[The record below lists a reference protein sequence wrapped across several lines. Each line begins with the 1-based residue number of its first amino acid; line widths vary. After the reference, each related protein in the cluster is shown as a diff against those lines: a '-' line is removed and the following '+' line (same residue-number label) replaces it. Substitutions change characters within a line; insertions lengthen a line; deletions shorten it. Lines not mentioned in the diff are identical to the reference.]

1 MATAEQLKAL
11 IQCHADGD
19 DTRFYTVALQVAA
32 QEARTGHTKLAQ
44 DLRELIDDARIKAKG
59 APAAPRMKPVPLAQP
74 RGEVADLLTVAYPK
88 GRMSDMALS
97 DALRSRVERVL
108 HEQRQQERLREHG
121 FHPLRKLLLVGPPGT
136 GKTMTA
142 GVLAGE
148 LALPLFSI
156 QLHGL
161 ITKFMGETAAKL
173 RVIFDAIQRTRGV
186 FLFDEFDALGS
197 DRGARNDVGEIRR
210 VLNSFL
216 QFVEQDESDSLI
228 VAATNHPQ
236 MLDRALFRRFDAR
249 ITYEM
254 PTPGIAET
262 VMRRRL
268 AALDTTAV
276 DWAAAA
282 ISADGLSHGEIAR
295 ACEDAAKKAI
305 LSGTTAVTTDILVLA
320 LDERR
325 SSPR

>member
-11 IQCHADGD
+11 IQCHAAGD

-44 DLRELIDDARIKAKG
+44 ELRDLIDQARVKAKG
-59 APAAPRMKPVPLAQP
+59 EPAAPRLKPVPLAQP
-74 RGEVADLLTVAYPK
+74 RGELADLLSVAYPK
-88 GRMSDMALS
+88 ARLSDMALA
-97 DALRSRVERVL
+97 DAPRTRIERVL
-108 HEQRQQERLREHG
+108 HEQQQQERLREHG

-142 GVLAGE
+142 SVIAGE
-148 LALPLFSI
+148 LSLPLFSI

-173 RVIFDAIQRTRGV
+173 RIVFDAIQRTRGV

-197 DRGARNDVGEIRR
+197 ERGARNDVGEIRR

-216 QFVEQDESDSLI
+216 QFMEQDESDSLI

-254 PTPGIAET
+254 PTSSIAET

-276 DWAAAA
+276 AWSDATS
-282 ISADGLSHGEIAR
+282 SADGLSHAEIAR
-295 ACEDAAKKAI
+295 ACEEAAKDSI
-305 LSGTTAVTTDILVLA
+305 LSGTAAVTTAMLVSA

-325 SSPR
+325 TSPQ